1 MLSTS
6 PIIAFAA
13 TKDPQRARQFYE
25 DVLGLG
31 LVADEPFALV
41 FDANGTSL
49 RIQKVEQVSPPP
61 YTTLGWQV
69 DDIAEIARGLAVEG
83 VSFERFEGLEQD
95 ELGVWTSP
103 GGANVAWFRDPDAN
117 LLSLTQFRA

>member
-1 MLSTS
+1 MLATS

-13 TKDPQRARQFYE
+13 TKDPQGSRQFYE
-25 DVLGLG
+25 GVLGLG

-41 FDANGTSL
+41 FDASGTML

-69 DDIAEIARGLAVEG
+69 DDIAETARGLAAKG
-83 VSFERFEGLEQD
+83 VTFERYASMDQD
-95 ELGVWTSP
+95 ELGVWSAP
-103 GGANVAWFRDPDAN
+103 GGAKVAWFRDPDAN
-117 LLSLTQFRA
+117 LLSLTQF